1 MQDKE
6 ILYFSDALKLVSQE
20 FYLNAV
26 HKLEMLID
34 EFPESDLAD
43 DAHYNIG
50 MCYFHMN
57 QLEDSIKAFENI
69 IANYPDAIITA
80 LESDKE
86 FGKTAAKAYYSIVNC
101 YLGSDNIEAAN
112 KVIELLKPYNENTY
126 VIVEGK
132 KTTYEILAKQSILK
146 YKEIIESK

>member
-1 MQDKE
+1 MHDKE
-6 ILYFSDALKLVSQE
+6 ILYFTDALKLVNQE
-20 FYLNAV
+20 FYLGAV

-43 DAHYNIG
+43 DAYYNIG

-57 QLEDSIKAFENI
+57 QLEDAIAAFENV
-69 IANYPDAIITA
+69 IANYPDASITA

-86 FGKTAAKAYYSIVNC
+86 FGKTAAKAYYCIVNC
-101 YLGSDNIEAAN
+101 HLGSDDLEQAE
-112 KVIELLKPYNENTY
+112 KLIELLKPYNEGTY

-132 KTTYEILAKQSILK
+132 KTTYEELAKQSISK
-146 YKEIIESK
+146 YKELTESK